1 MKCPEC
7 ERENDEGLKTCAE
20 CGAELPVPEAED
32 APGSFGGWDQVAE
45 TRQVYEAELIALR
58 LREAGLEAQ
67 VVDQT
72 FHQEPMP
79 DVRNFNVV
87 RVLVPADR
95 AEEAR
100 RLLAQSVELPA
111 DAEEPAGDEGGG
123 PQAG

>member
-1 MKCPEC
+1 MQCPQC
-7 ERENDEGLKTCAE
+7 QHDNAEGLSTCAG
-20 CGAELPVPEAED
+20 CGARLPVPEPED
-32 APGSFGGWDQVAE
+32 AAGSYGGWDQVAE

-79 DVRNFNVV
+79 DVRNFTVV
-87 RVLVPADR
+87 RVLVTAGR

-100 RLLAQSVELPA
+100 RLLAESVELPA
-111 DAEEPAGDEGGG
+111 DVDPAGGED
-123 PQAG
+123 